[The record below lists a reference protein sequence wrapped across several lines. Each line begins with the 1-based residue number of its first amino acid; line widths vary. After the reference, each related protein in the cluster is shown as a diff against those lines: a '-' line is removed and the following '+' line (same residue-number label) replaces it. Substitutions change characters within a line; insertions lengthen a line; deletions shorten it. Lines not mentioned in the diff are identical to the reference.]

1 MQKMMCVLMVHL
13 PIHLMNKAPED
24 TINRTSRGDNK
35 EKISGSDNVDEWMWM
50 QLTMGLGEKANAVT
64 TQIKVKRNEYNV
76 NEVEYM

>member
-1 MQKMMCVLMVHL
+1 MQKMMCVLTVQL

-35 EKISGSDNVDEWMWM
+35 EKISGSDNFDEWMWM

-64 TQIKVKRNEYNV
+64 TQV
-76 NEVEYM
+76 NESEEKRIQC

>member
-1 MQKMMCVLMVHL
+1 MVQL

-35 EKISGSDNVDEWMWM
+35 DKISGSDNFDEWMWM

-64 TQIKVKRNEYNV
+64 TQV
-76 NEVEYM
+76 NESEERRIQC